1 MNVAVQIA
9 LIASVFIVAAGVLGI
24 SLANARNTQKGQIE
38 TLYEKE
44 NKALAQAL
52 GRQET
57 ENIRLQQKVDALGQ
71 ANGVLQQTVSGTMA
85 VKELAKEIAR
95 EEAARRAEHET
106 QLVLLKDLIAV
117 IRQNRGELG
126 R

>member
-1 MNVAVQIA
+1 MNLAVQIS
-9 LIASVFIVAAGVLGI
+9 LIASVFIVAAGVLGV
-24 SLANARNTQKGQIE
+24 SLANARNAQKSQVDA
-38 TLYEKE
+38 LYEKE

-52 GRQET
+52 QRQET

-71 ANGVLQQTVSGTMA
+71 ANATLQETVSGTLA

-95 EEAARRAEHET
+95 EEAARREEHQT
-106 QLVLLKDLIAV
+106 QQILLKDIIAEL
-117 IRQNRGELG
+117 RQSRGAIG